1 VKHLHLEC
9 VGGASGDM
17 VLGALVAL
25 GADLDALRAALQVL
39 PLGPFTITAEPARSR
54 GITGTRVSVEVADQ
68 PEAGEPAEP
77 EHAGHGHHHHD
88 HAHGH
93 AHDSHVHAG
102 DVHDHAHDHDH
113 APHRALSEIVRLLE
127 SAGLPAEVT
136 ARAVGV
142 FCSLGHAEAKVHGVP
157 VADIHF
163 HEVGAADSIIDIT
176 GACWALEHLGITSV
190 SVGPIPLGHG
200 AIRCAH
206 GVYPNPAPATIELIQ
221 GLPVVQTDEPFE
233 LVTPTGAALLA
244 GWRTAASIPSGAVL
258 VRAAYGVG
266 RRELQHRPN
275 VLRASL
281 YDVTASAERDTC
293 LVVECTLDDT
303 TPELIGVLMDDVL
316 AAGALD
322 VTCTPVTMKKQR
334 PGVVV
339 SVLTDPERR
348 EAVIERLFRG
358 STTFGVREYM
368 VERTKLARAFE
379 TVVTPYGP
387 VRVKV
392 GTWRGEVLTRSP
404 EMADCQRVAAERG
417 VAVRAVYEAARQA
430 SP

>member
-1 VKHLHLEC
+1 MKHLHLEC

-25 GADLDALRAALQVL
+25 GADLDALREALRVL
-39 PLGPFTITAEPARSR
+39 PLDPFTITAEPARSR
-54 GITGTRVSVEVADQ
+54 GITGTRVSVAVAGQ
-68 PEAGEPAEP
+68 PEAAEPAEP
-77 EHAGHGHHHHD
+77 VSPVHDHHHHAHHAGHDHGHRHD
-88 HAHGH
+88 H
-93 AHDSHVHAG
+93 SHTHET
-102 DVHDHAHDHDH
+102 HDH
-113 APHRALSEIVRLLE
+113 APHRALSEIVQLLE
-127 SAGLPAEVT
+127 GAGLPANVT
-136 ARAVGV
+136 ARAVGI

-163 HEVGAADSIIDIT
+163 HEVGAADSILDIT
-176 GACWALEHLGITSV
+176 GACWALEQLGVASV

-244 GWRTAASIPSGAVL
+244 GWRTVAAIPPGAVL

-266 RRELQHRPN
+266 RRELHHRPN
-275 VLRASL
+275 VVRASL
-281 YDVTASAERDTC
+281 YELAVSAERDTC
-293 LVVECTLDDT
+293 VVIECTLDDT
-303 TPELIGVLMDDVL
+303 TPELIGVLMEDVL

-339 SVLTDPERR
+339 SVLTEPERR
-348 EAVIERLFRG
+348 EVVIDRIFRG
-358 STTFGVREYM
+358 STTFGVREYA

-379 TVVTPYGP
+379 TVATPYGP

-417 VAVRAVYEAARQA
+417 VAVRLVYEAARLA
-430 SP
+430 GG

>member
-1 VKHLHLEC
+1 
-9 VGGASGDM
+9 M

-25 GADLDALRAALQVL
+25 GADLHALREALQVL
-39 PLGPFTITAEPARSR
+39 PLGAFTITAEPARSR
-54 GITGTRVSVEVADQ
+54 GITGTRVSVAVEGQ

-77 EHAGHGHHHHD
+77 VDADHGHHHHHEPAAARTHD
-88 HAHGH
+88 DDAAHGH
-93 AHDSHVHAG
+93 AHTHTHPSHHP
-102 DVHDHAHDHDH
+102 
-113 APHRALSEIVRLLE
+113 PHRALSEIVQLLE
-127 SAGLPAEVT
+127 VAGLPADVT
-136 ARAVGV
+136 ARAVGI

-163 HEVGAADSIIDIT
+163 HEVGAADSILDIT
-176 GACWALEHLGITSV
+176 GACWALEALGATSV

-244 GWRTAASIPSGAVL
+244 GWRTAAAIPPGAVL

-266 RRELQHRPN
+266 RRELHHRPN
-275 VLRASL
+275 VVRASL
-281 YDVTASAERDTC
+281 YDLAATAERDTC
-293 LVVECTLDDT
+293 LMVECTLDDT

-339 SVLTDPERR
+339 SVLTEPERR

-358 STTFGVREYM
+358 STTFGVREYT

-379 TVVTPYGP
+379 TVATPYGP

-392 GTWRGEVLTRSP
+392 GTWQGEVLTRSP

-417 VAVRAVYEAARQA
+417 VAVRAVYEAARLA
-430 SP
+430 NP